1 MATSTIKK
9 GGARKASSVYD
20 AYIGAFKNT
29 SNPSLNQVI
38 QIGVNSEVGNY
49 ILMVQDGG
57 ISLYDVN
64 TSTTVHHVNW
74 TS

>member
-9 GGARKASSVYD
+9 SGARKSGSVYD
-20 AYIGAFKNT
+20 AYLGAFKNT

-49 ILMVQDGG
+49 ILMIQDGG
-57 ISLYDVN
+57 ISLYDVD
-64 TSTTVHHVNW
+64 TSTAVHRVNW